1 MIHGFIYYTLYDY
14 YVTCALFVARTLS
27 KLPRFIYKAVIID
40 FFTQRYHCKVVT
52 YESARKLISLEEEV
66 VLPTEESKK
75 IIPWDIAN
83 KIILRHKDQLAVV
96 DCPCRLEKKTA
107 GKKYCQP
114 IQTCIFYGKVGADFV
129 TNHMPRMN
137 GRRATKEEILNLM
150 EVQQK
155 KGKVF
160 TVWFKDATG
169 YRAGVLCCCCSCCC
183 AGMEVDALSRKKG
196 ISGLGMTAPSG
207 YSVLLNPEKCKACGK
222 CVKLCHYGAM
232 SILEVDGK
240 KKLSYSKDQCMGCGV
255 CLSVCNNEA
264 VSLVVDPTKGKV
276 FDIDAMVEQSR
287 KQLRVS
293 G

>member
-1 MIHGFIYYTLYDY
+1 
-14 YVTCALFVARTLS
+14 
-27 KLPRFIYKAVIID
+27 
-40 FFTQRYHCKVVT
+40 
-52 YESARKLISLEEEV
+52 
-66 VLPTEESKK
+66 
-75 IIPWDIAN
+75 
-83 KIILRHKDQLAVV
+83 
-96 DCPCRLEKKTA
+96 
-107 GKKYCQP
+107 
-114 IQTCIFYGKVGADFV
+114 
-129 TNHMPRMN
+129 
-137 GRRATKEEILNLM
+137 
-150 EVQQK
+150 
-155 KGKVF
+155 
-160 TVWFKDATG
+160 
-169 YRAGVLCCCCSCCC
+169 
-183 AGMEVDALSRKKG
+183 MEVDSLSRKKG
-196 ISGLGMTAPSG
+196 ISGLVMAAPSG